1 VGIEDFWGA
10 RLSEVLSRSPGLTA
24 TARRRVGEWAWLS
37 RESTRVPLSKAR
49 VVVVDTETSGL
60 DVKHDALLSIGAC
73 VISEGTV
80 AIGESFYH
88 ELRQKSASPESN
100 ILVHGIGREAQLAG
114 EAEADAL
121 SAFLAFAGKSPMAA
135 FNAPFD
141 HAFLARAMRN
151 YLGVNFRP
159 DWIDLYELPKAM
171 YPADAASLKTLDEW
185 LARFSIVHHQRHNA
199 LADAYCTAQLLL
211 VMMGKAELEGYKSLH
226 ALLRAQ
232 RNYQWQRR

>member
-1 VGIEDFWGA
+1 MGIEDFWGA
-10 RLSEVLSRSPGLTA
+10 RLSEVLSRSPGLSA
-24 TARRRVGEWAWLS
+24 TARQRVGEWAWLS
-37 RESTRVPLSKAR
+37 RESTKIALGKAR
-49 VVVVDTETSGL
+49 IVVVDTETSGL
-60 DVKHDALLSIGAC
+60 DVKHDTLLSIGAC
-73 VISEGTV
+73 VIAEGTV
-80 AIGESFYH
+80 AVGESFYR
-88 ELRQKSASPESN
+88 ELRQESASRESN

-141 HAFLARAMRN
+141 YEFLSTAMRR

-159 DWIDLYELPKAM
+159 EWIDLAELPKAM
-171 YPADAASLKTLDEW
+171 YPADAADLKTLDEW
-185 LARFSIVHHQRHNA
+185 LARFDIVHHERHNA
-199 LADAYCTAQLLL
+199 LADAYCTAQLML

-226 ALLRAQ
+226 GLLRAQ